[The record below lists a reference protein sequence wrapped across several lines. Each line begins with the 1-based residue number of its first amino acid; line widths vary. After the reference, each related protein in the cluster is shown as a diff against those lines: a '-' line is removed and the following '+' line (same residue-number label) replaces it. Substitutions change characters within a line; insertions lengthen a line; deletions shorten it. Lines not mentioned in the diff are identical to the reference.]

1 MLPLS
6 LYLISFIICFDR
18 DAWYVRTVWYPFLAI
33 GIAALIYVLKQDYA
47 DQSVSLVNEVTAYS
61 AVLFGLCMVS
71 HGEMVRNRPST
82 DHLTLFY
89 LYVALGGAL
98 GGVLV
103 NLVAPHV
110 FNGYWE
116 LHLVVVAVGFAA
128 VVSLFLDKGSLTR
141 PLTRQLP
148 SFSRW
153 AFSFVAAAGLAFASQ
168 QLWLHKQ
175 DQGYGS
181 LESKRGFFGVLH
193 AYEQDVGTK
202 DHYRALYYGRIRH
215 GDQYRYSKFR
225 NIATAYYGQGS
236 GVSFAIRLH
245 PQRLAGAPMNVG
257 AIGLGVGTIASYGQA
272 EDEYTFYEINPD
284 VEYMANRYFSYL
296 GESKA
301 DINVVIGDGRT
312 SLAKQLSTE
321 GSKQF
326 DVLVLDAFNGD
337 AIPVHL
343 LTEEAFVL
351 YWQHLK
357 SDGVLALHITNRHL
371 DLTDVV
377 RQLALKIAK
386 QVLHIEN
393 LGGRRT
399 SPNEWVIM
407 TSNSEFLDII
417 EDKKVAKT
425 WLHDPKPIFWSDD
438 FSNLFDIIK

>member
-1 MLPLS
+1 
-6 LYLISFIICFDR
+6 
-18 DAWYVRTVWYPFLAI
+18 
-33 GIAALIYVLKQDYA
+33 
-47 DQSVSLVNEVTAYS
+47 
-61 AVLFGLCMVS
+61 
-71 HGEMVRNRPST
+71 
-82 DHLTLFY
+82 
-89 LYVALGGAL
+89 
-98 GGVLV
+98 
-103 NLVAPHV
+103 
-110 FNGYWE
+110 
-116 LHLVVVAVGFAA
+116 
-128 VVSLFLDKGSLTR
+128 
-141 PLTRQLP
+141 
-148 SFSRW
+148 
-153 AFSFVAAAGLAFASQ
+153 
-168 QLWLHKQ
+168 
-175 DQGYGS
+175 
-181 LESKRGFFGVLH
+181 
-193 AYEQDVGTK
+193 
-202 DHYRALYYGRIRH
+202 
-215 GDQYRYSKFR
+215 
-225 NIATAYYGQGS
+225 
-236 GVSFAIRLH
+236 
-245 PQRLAGAPMNVG
+245 
-257 AIGLGVGTIASYGQA
+257 
-272 EDEYTFYEINPD
+272 
-284 VEYMANRYFSYL
+284 MANRYFSYL